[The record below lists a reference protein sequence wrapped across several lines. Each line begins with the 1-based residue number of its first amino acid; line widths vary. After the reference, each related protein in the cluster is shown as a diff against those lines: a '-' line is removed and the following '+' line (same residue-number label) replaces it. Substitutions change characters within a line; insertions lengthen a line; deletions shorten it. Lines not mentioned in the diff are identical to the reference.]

1 MKMGK
6 ISREFKI
13 GIMAAAGIIAL
24 TLVVMGTVFYIFS
37 DDITAPK
44 KSKEQDKMFSMDD
57 YQVVSLAPVSFDG
70 YMDEGNSQ
78 DFEYVPR
85 IESGEMLRS
94 ITVSVTWT
102 DEEDEQRGLI
112 MYENQGDEFGIT
124 LTWQQSASDELL
136 GSSAVPVANTHGQP
150 GYVLTSILIRHYNEG
165 STKGEGPWTVT
176 IVCGECGDHT
186 ANSDRI
192 APIADEGNSFS
203 AVIEADVYRPTE

>member
-1 MKMGK
+1 MEK

-13 GIMAAAGIIAL
+13 GIMVGFALIVL
-24 TLVVMGTVFYIFS
+24 TLIVLGIVFYIFS

-44 KSKEQDKMFSMDD
+44 EGKQQAQMFSVDD
-57 YQVVSLAPVSFDG
+57 YQVVPLTPMTFDG
-70 YMDEGNSQ
+70 YLAEGASQ
-78 DFEYVPR
+78 DFDYTPQ

-102 DEEDEQRGLI
+102 DEDDEQRGLI

-124 LTWQQSASDELL
+124 LTWQQSASEELL
-136 GSSAVPVANTHGQP
+136 GSSAVPVANMHGQT
-150 GYVLTSILIRHYNEG
+150 GYVMTDILVRHYNEG

-176 IVCGECGDHT
+176 IVCGECGDHN

-192 APIADEGNSFS
+192 APIADEGNSYS
-203 AVIEADVYRPTE
+203 AVIDADVYRPN